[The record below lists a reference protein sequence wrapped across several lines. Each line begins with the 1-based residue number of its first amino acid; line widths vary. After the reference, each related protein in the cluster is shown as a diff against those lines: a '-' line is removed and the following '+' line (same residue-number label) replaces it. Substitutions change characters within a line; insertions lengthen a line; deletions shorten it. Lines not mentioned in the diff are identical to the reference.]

1 MKKYL
6 LNVCIYMLVFGGSSL
21 LIADEPWIDY
31 DDISKIE
38 LGSNKEDIIS
48 SLGEPILMLGSS
60 EYDNT
65 IYLFYNYHV
74 KNYNISTKKSLSDRL
89 STTDTT
95 NVALNDTTS
104 STDKGISISNGSTNE
119 KHSKRYDKIRNTKT
133 ERSTLIKFTFVD
145 DSLVSW
151 EEDKMTLSMST
162 AKNGAKN
169 STFLSYFSLLLNLVL
184 LIKII

>member
-6 LNVCIYMLVFGGSSL
+6 LIICIYMFMLDFA
-21 LIADEPWIDY
+21 LIAAEPWIDY
-31 DDISKIE
+31 NGVSKIE
-38 LGSNKEDIIS
+38 LGANKEDVIS
-48 SLGEPILMLGSS
+48 SLGEPVLILASS

-65 IYLFYNYHV
+65 MYLFYNYHI
-74 KNYNISTKKSLSDRL
+74 KSYNKTKGSLD
-89 STTDTT
+89 DG
-95 NVALNDTTS
+95 V
-104 STDKGISISNGSTNE
+104 
-119 KHSKRYDKIRNTKT
+119 RNINK

-162 AKNGAKN
+162 AKNGKRN
-169 STFLSYFSLLLNLVL
+169 SSFLSYFSLLLNLVL

>member
-6 LNVCIYMLVFGGSSL
+6 LIICIYMFMLDFA
-21 LIADEPWIDY
+21 LIAAEPWIDY
-31 DDISKIE
+31 NGVSKIE
-38 LGSNKEDIIS
+38 LGANKEDVIS
-48 SLGEPILMLGSS
+48 SLGEPVLILASS

-65 IYLFYNYHV
+65 MYLFYNYHI
-74 KNYNISTKKSLSDRL
+74 KSYNKTKGSLD
-89 STTDTT
+89 DE
-95 NVALNDTTS
+95 V
-104 STDKGISISNGSTNE
+104 
-119 KHSKRYDKIRNTKT
+119 RNINK

-162 AKNGAKN
+162 AKNGKRN
-169 STFLSYFSLLLNLVL
+169 SSFLSYFSLLLNLVL

>member
-6 LNVCIYMLVFGGSSL
+6 LIICIYMFMLDFA
-21 LIADEPWIDY
+21 LIAAEPWIDY
-31 DDISKIE
+31 NGVSKIE
-38 LGSNKEDIIS
+38 LGANKEDVIS
-48 SLGEPILMLGSS
+48 SLGEPVLILASS

-65 IYLFYNYHV
+65 MYLFYNYHI
-74 KNYNISTKKSLSDRL
+74 KSYNKTKGSLD
-89 STTDTT
+89 DE
-95 NVALNDTTS
+95 V
-104 STDKGISISNGSTNE
+104 
-119 KHSKRYDKIRNTKT
+119 RNINK

-162 AKNGAKN
+162 TNKGKKN
-169 STFLSYFSLLLNLVL
+169 SSFLSYFSLLLNLVL

>member
-6 LNVCIYMLVFGGSSL
+6 LILCIYMFVFGSFSV
-21 LIADEPWIDY
+21 IFATESWIDY
-31 DDISKIE
+31 SNLSKIE
-38 LGSNKEDIIS
+38 LGSNMEDVIS
-48 SLGEPILMLGSS
+48 SLGEPVLMLASS

-65 IYLFYNYHV
+65 IYLFYNYHI
-74 KNYNISTKKSLSDRL
+74 KSYNKTKGSLD
-89 STTDTT
+89 DE
-95 NVALNDTTS
+95 A
-104 STDKGISISNGSTNE
+104 
-119 KHSKRYDKIRNTKT
+119 RNINK

-162 AKNGAKN
+162 AKNGKRN
-169 STFLSYFSLLLNLVL
+169 SSFLSYFSLLLNLVL

>member
-1 MKKYL
+1 MKKYNL
-6 LNVCIYMLVFGGSSL
+6 IICIYILIFGFSSF
-21 LIADEPWIDY
+21 ITATETWIDY
-31 DDISKIE
+31 DGVSKIK
-38 LGSNKEDIIS
+38 LGSNKEDVVY
-48 SLGEPILMLGSS
+48 SLGEPILMLGSA

-74 KNYNISTKKSLSDRL
+74 KSYNSINEGSGD
-89 STTDTT
+89 
-95 NVALNDTTS
+95 
-104 STDKGISISNGSTNE
+104 DKTRNI
-119 KHSKRYDKIRNTKT
+119 DK

-145 DSLVSW
+145 DGLVSW